1 MGTSELA
8 PALCRWD
15 PADVLQPWLRPM
27 MDSFCLR
34 TANRTTLLVI
44 FVFFFLVAHFTFCH
58 QLHIIAFTIFYSII
72 IACKTWKACSQQWY
86 CFHIFHN
93 IVSMFTTRNI
103 FVETGKALKA
113 SWIKHSTL
121 SLTGEGHGGKQL
133 VSRETRMPIPNV
145 WVIQ

>member
-1 MGTSELA
+1 MPLGSGRCPPTMATSHDGLILLTDCKPDHFA
-8 PALCRWD
+8 GD
-15 PADVLQPWLRPM
+15 
-27 MDSFCLR
+27 FC
-34 TANRTTLLVI
+34 
-44 FVFFFLVAHFTFCH
+44 FFFLVAHFTFCH